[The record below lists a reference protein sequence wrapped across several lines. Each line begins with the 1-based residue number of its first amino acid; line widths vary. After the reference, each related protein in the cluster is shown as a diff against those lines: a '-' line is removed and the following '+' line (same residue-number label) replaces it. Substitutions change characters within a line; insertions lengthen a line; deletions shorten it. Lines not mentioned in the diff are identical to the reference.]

1 MNLKIKLTLLVIL
14 MLNITLMA
22 QSSFTINGT
31 VLSQTDNSPIPGA
44 SIIIKGSTKG
54 ASTDFD
60 GNFSLNVAS
69 GDVLEV
75 SFLGFTTK
83 LVPIAN
89 QKQLTIVLAESTNTL
104 DEIVV
109 VGYGTQRKSHLSG
122 SISKVVNESL
132 DQIAT
137 ARADDAL
144 VGQVSGVNI
153 QATNP
158 EAGEA
163 PTIRIRG
170 VGSINASS
178 NPLLVIDGVPVDI
191 EFFGNLNMNDVESI
205 EVLKDAASSA
215 IYGSQGA
222 NGVIMVTTKQG
233 KEGKVKF
240 SLSTFTGFKSVP
252 TNDNYNMSLK
262 EWTAM
267 ELAANGKLSY
277 ATTFKNLLGIDHNWQ
292 DDIYDG
298 GTITS
303 HNLSVRGGTDK
314 TKFSASLGYLHD
326 EGVIITDDYKKY
338 NLKLKLDTKVSDKLS
353 FGANLSPSFTE
364 RRRLDGDTYG
374 VLRQGPWLP
383 IYLDEHTIQF
393 VDRAYS
399 NGKYA
404 NVQVGDYAMQDMF
417 RNYPITIDGVT
428 KLTSIRY
435 SGDSNPYAQF
445 NEVNYNEDRFSLTGN
460 IYAQYNITD
469 DLSFKTSLGGSYRA
483 NRDERYIGVLQHST
497 GADRASSRFRSTHEI
512 SLVNDNLFFYNK
524 EFGKHEINAVVGISA
539 QKENTFRTETTG
551 IGYEF
556 DYIQTLNAATIISN
570 ATSYEVDRR
579 MLSFLGRLN
588 YSFDGKYLAS
598 LSVRRDGSSVF
609 GPDKK
614 YGNFPA
620 ASVGWNAYKEDF
632 LKDSDVVS
640 NLKLRFS
647 YGVTG
652 TDAIDEY
659 KYLALLETSSAVVNG
674 SIVNAFNPS
683 NISNP
688 ELQWERSIEWNP
700 GVDFGF
706 FNNRISGSVDYYNRT
721 SDNLLLFLDIPS
733 VTGFSNTDVNLGQVE
748 NAGFELEIRTRNI
761 SKDKFSWN
769 TSILASRNKNTL
781 LDFGTANGLISS
793 LDTKRASEWINLV
806 GHPISSFYGY
816 VVDKQI
822 PTEYLKDPW
831 AVVGGQAQDVYV
843 KDLNGDGLIDADDKT
858 ILGDPY
864 PDIVWSVSNEFN
876 IGNFDFSFMFQG
888 SHGAEIRNMEVQ
900 YYYNHFN
907 SGMDYDPA
915 ITPDQGF
922 IQEKIFT
929 SDIIQN
935 ASFVALRNVNIG
947 YKLPESVLKKLQL
960 SSARIYATGQNL
972 LYFTA
977 DNYTGANPEAMH
989 SYNTVTQ
996 YGYHLGGAPVSQ
1008 TISVG
1013 LNLEF

>member
-1 MNLKIKLTLLVIL
+1 MNLKIKLSIIILLL
-14 MLNITLMA
+14 FNITLFA
-22 QSSFTINGT
+22 QNNF
-31 VLSQTDNSPIPGA
+31 VLKGNVVAQNDNSPIPGV
-44 SIIIKGSTKG
+44 SIVVKNTSKG

-60 GNFSLNVAS
+60 GNFQLDVKT
-69 GDVLEV
+69 GDVLQV
-75 SFLGFTTK
+75 SFMGYVTQNIIIKNQTTLK
-83 LVPIAN
+83 V
-89 QKQLTIVLAESTNTL
+89 VLAEDTQSL
-104 DEIVV
+104 DEVVV
-109 VGYGTQRKSHLSG
+109 VGYGTQKKSHLSG

-137 ARADDAL
+137 ARVDDAL

-191 EFFGNLNMNDVESI
+191 EFFGNINMNDVESI

-233 KEGKVKF
+233 KEGKLVV
-240 SLSTFTGFKSVP
+240 SLSTYTGFKSVP
-252 TNDNYNMSLK
+252 INENYNMSLA
-262 EWTAM
+262 EHTAL

-277 ATTFKNLLGIDHNWQ
+277 ETTFKNLIGVDHNWQ
-292 DDIYDG
+292 EDIYDG
-298 GTITS
+298 GSIAS
-303 HNLSVRGGTDK
+303 HNLSVRGGTEK

-338 NLKLKLDTKVSDKLS
+338 NLKLKVDTKVSDKVS
-353 FGANLSPSFTE
+353 FGADLSPSYTE
-364 RRRLDGDTYG
+364 RRRLDGDTFG
-374 VLRQGPWLP
+374 VLRQDPWLP

-393 VDRAYS
+393 VDKAYS

-404 NVQVGDYAMQDMF
+404 NVKVGDYASQDMF

-428 KLTSIRY
+428 KLTSIRQ
-435 SGDSNPYAQF
+435 SGDANPYAQF
-445 NEVNYNEDRFSLTGN
+445 NEVNFTEDRFSLQGN
-460 IYAQYNITD
+460 IYLQYNFTD
-469 DLSFKTSLGGSYRA
+469 DLSFKTSLGGTYRA
-483 NRDERYIGVLQHST
+483 NRDQRYVGVLQHST
-497 GADRASSRFRSTHEI
+497 GSARSSSRFRSTHETSLI
-512 SLVNDNLFFYNK
+512 SDNLFMYDK
-524 EFGKHEINAVVGISA
+524 EFGKHEISVVAGISA

-556 DYIQTLNAATIISN
+556 DYIETLNAATIISN
-570 ATSYEVDRR
+570 ATSFEIDRR
-579 MLSFLGRLN
+579 MFSYLGRIN
-588 YSFDGKYLAS
+588 YAYDSKYLLS
-598 LSVRRDGSSVF
+598 LSMRRDGSSVF

-620 ASVGWNAYKEDF
+620 ASVGWNISKEKF
-632 LKDSDVVS
+632 LEDNKVLS
-640 NLKLRFS
+640 NLKFRFS

-674 SIVNAFNPS
+674 SVTTAFNPQ
-683 NISNP
+683 NIANP
-688 ELQWERSIEWNP
+688 NLQWERSIEWNP
-700 GVDFGF
+700 GVDFGL
-706 FNNRISGSVDYYNRT
+706 FNSRITGSFDYYNRT

-748 NAGFELEIRTRNI
+748 NKGFELEVRTRNVLT
-761 SKDKFSWN
+761 DKFRWT
-769 TSILASRNKNTL
+769 TSMLASKNKNTL
-781 LDFGTANGLISS
+781 LDFGTANGLISNV
-793 LDTKRASEWINLV
+793 DDKRAAEWINLV

-816 VVDKQI
+816 VVDRQI
-822 PTEYLKDPW
+822 PIEYLKNPW
-831 AVVGGQAQDVYV
+831 TVSGGQAQDVYV

-864 PDIVWSVSNEFN
+864 PDFVWSVTNEFN
-876 IGNFDFSFMFQG
+876 IGDFDLSFMFQG

-900 YYYNHFN
+900 YYYNHFS
-907 SGMDYDPA
+907 SGQDYNPA
-915 ITPDQGF
+915 TTPDQGF

-935 ASFVALRNVNIG
+935 ASYVALRNVNIG
-947 YKLPESVLKKLQL
+947 YQLTEPVLKTLGL
-960 SSARIYATGQNL
+960 RSARVYVSGQNL
-972 LYFTA
+972 LYLTA
-977 DNYTGANPEAMH
+977 DNYTGANPEAIH
-989 SYNTVTQ
+989 SRSTATQ
-996 YGYHLGGAPVSQ
+996 YGYHLGGAPIAQ
-1008 TISVG
+1008 TISLG